1 MEVKKKNAVLKKKKK
16 KHYSHSRTMEG
27 RERHPL
33 GGYIVNLIC
42 FQMIITVKISLRLIS
57 LTILSV

>member
-1 MEVKKKNAVLKKKKK
+1 MEVKKKNAVLKKK

-27 RERHPL
+27 RERRPL

-42 FQMIITVKISLRLIS
+42 FQMIITVKISLRLVS

>member
-1 MEVKKKNAVLKKKKK
+1 MEVKKKK

-27 RERHPL
+27 RERRPL

-42 FQMIITVKISLRLIS
+42 FQMIITVKISLRLVS